1 MSASVFKAGYLPGLN
16 DAEVTWHRLSIGTGT
31 STGTT
36 MPTNT
41 DISLGAQQAPW
52 QVDVPQLT
60 IAQMTALAQ
69 RVKEASRTHLKTMPV
84 SDIVRVL
91 DRATARLLDPK
102 DVYRQQLER
111 LLPQATGFDAEMV
124 RLNLNAYLQTFRGLQ
139 LHRFV
144 TEDFANPKVLDE
156 FQPRTQGGW
165 TRALGPELLVHV
177 WAGNVPALPMWS
189 FVSGLLV
196 KAGSIGKVASAEPVF
211 ATLFARLLAEV
222 EPRWAECFAVV
233 WWPSSAA
240 GHDKNTPLRQAQSNA
255 KNIRLSAE
263 EFASD
268 QTTFTL
274 ADVVLAYGGNE
285 ALQAMQAHVPV
296 TTRFLPHGHKLSFG
310 MVSAAALSVHKAPSV
325 ARQAA
330 LDVARYDQQGC
341 YSPHVF
347 YVQRGAAVSPQEF
360 AQQLANALVAL
371 QHKLPRRVLSLEEAA
386 QVGAWREAHEFASL
400 QDDAQHGSENSNTS
414 LSDTPLNDSAQHTP
428 LHSVLGSGTGDSA
441 STVVYSDRALPLTAG
456 PLNRQVLVVAVDS
469 LDDVVPLIA
478 PQRDYLQTAGL
489 AAAPEE
495 LLHLGNR
502 LGQAGVTRICALGAM
517 TSPEAGWHH
526 DGRFSLLDLVRMVDI
541 EASTEREAERFTSYE
556 V

>member
-1 MSASVFKAGYLPGLN
+1 MNAPVFKAGYLPGLN
-16 DAEVTWHRLSIGTGT
+16 DADVTWHRMSVGTGI
-31 STGTT
+31 G
-36 MPTNT
+36 
-41 DISLGAQQAPW
+41 LGAQQTPL
-52 QVDVPQLT
+52 QVDVPQLS

-69 RVKEASRTHLKTMPV
+69 RVQEASRTHLKTMPV

-91 DRATARLLDPK
+91 DMATARLLDPH

-139 LHRFV
+139 LQRFV
-144 TEDFANPKVLDE
+144 AEDFANPKMLDE

-165 TRALGPELLVHV
+165 ARAFGPELLVHV

-196 KAGSIGKVASAEPVF
+196 KAGSIGKVSSAEPVF

-222 EPRWAECFAVV
+222 EPRWADCFAVV
-233 WWPSSAA
+233 WWPSGA
-240 GHDKNTPLRQAQSNA
+240 LAQTHNNA
-255 KNIRLSAE
+255 EHAPDLAE
-263 EFASD
+263 TFATD
-268 QTTFTL
+268 QTTFAL
-274 ADVVLAYGGNE
+274 ADVVLAYGGNA

-330 LDVARYDQQGC
+330 LDVVRYDQQGC

-347 YVQRGAAVSPQEF
+347 YVQRGALVSPQDF
-360 AQQLANALVAL
+360 AQHLANALAGL
-371 QHKLPRRVLSLEEAA
+371 QHKLPRRALSLEEAA
-386 QVGAWREAHEFASL
+386 QAGAWREAHEFASL
-400 QDDAQHGSENSNTS
+400 QDDEHHGTENSNTS
-414 LSDTPLNDSAQHTP
+414 LSDTPLNESAQHMP
-428 LHSVLGSGTGDSA
+428 LHTVLGSGTGDSA

-456 PLNRQVLVVAVDS
+456 PLNRHVLVVAIDT

-478 PQRDYLQTAGL
+478 PQRDYLQTVGL

-495 LLHLGNR
+495 LLHLGSS

>member
-1 MSASVFKAGYLPGLN
+1 MSAPVFKAGYLPGV
-16 DAEVTWHRLSIGTGT
+16 DEADVAWHRLTLGT
-31 STGTT
+31 
-36 MPTNT
+36 P
-41 DISLGAQQAPW
+41 QAPLM
-52 QVDVPQLT
+52 VDMPHLSP
-60 IAQMTALAQ
+60 AQMTALAQ
-69 RVKEASRTHLKTMPV
+69 RVQHASRLHLKTMPV
-84 SDIVRVL
+84 SDIVRVI
-91 DRATARLLDPK
+91 DRATARLLDPE
-102 DVYRQQLER
+102 DAYRQQLER

-124 RLNLNAYLQTFRGLQ
+124 RLNLNAYLQTFRSLQ
-139 LHRFV
+139 LQRFV

-165 TRALGPELLVHV
+165 TRAVGPELLVHV

-189 FVSGLLV
+189 WVSGLLV
-196 KAGSIGKVASAEPVF
+196 KAGSLGKVASAEPVF
-211 ATLFARLLAEV
+211 ATLFARLLAKV
-222 EPRWAECFAVV
+222 EPRWADCFAVV
-233 WWPSSAA
+233 WWPSGA
-240 GHDKNTPLRQAQSNA
+240 GHERTA
-255 KNIRLSAE
+255 
-263 EFASD
+263 FA
-268 QTTFTL
+268 L
-274 ADVVLAYGGNE
+274 ADVVLAYGGNP

-310 MVSAAALSVHKAPSV
+310 MVSAAALSVHKAPGL

-347 YVQRGAAVSPQEF
+347 YVQRGAPVSPQDF
-360 AQQLANALVAL
+360 AQHLANALAGL

-400 QDDAQHGSENSNTS
+400 NDGSTE
-414 LSDTPLNDSAQHTP
+414 LS
-428 LHSVLGSGTGDSA
+428 GSGH
-441 STVVYSDRALPLTAG
+441 STVVYSDRPLPLSAG
-456 PLNRQVLVVAVDS
+456 PLNRNVLVVAVDS

-478 PQRDYLQTAGL
+478 PQRKYLQTVGL

-495 LLHLGNR
+495 LLHLGSS

-541 EASTEREAERFTSYE
+541 EASTERDAERFTSYE

>member
-1 MSASVFKAGYLPGLN
+1 MTHSVFKAGYLPGLN
-16 DAEVTWHRLSIGTGT
+16 DAEVTWHRLRVGTGT
-31 STGTT
+31 EIPAR
-36 MPTNT
+36 MNT
-41 DISLGAQQAPW
+41 DIGLGVQQAPL

-60 IAQMTALAQ
+60 IAQMKALAL
-69 RVKEASRTHLKTMPV
+69 RVQDASRTQLKTMSV

-91 DRATARLLDPK
+91 DKATARLLDAN
-102 DVYRQQLER
+102 DIYRQQLER

-139 LHRFV
+139 LQRFV

-156 FQPRTQGGW
+156 FQPRIQGGW
-165 TRALGPELLVHV
+165 TRAFGPELLVHV

-196 KAGSIGKVASAEPVF
+196 KAGSIGKVSSAEPVF
-211 ATLFARLLAEV
+211 ATLFAKLLAEV
-222 EPRWAECFAVV
+222 EPRWADCFAVV
-233 WWPSSAA
+233 WWPNAA
-240 GHDKNTPLRQAQSNA
+240 AAQTTHNTTRAPHDTL
-255 KNIRLSAE
+255 
-263 EFASD
+263 EFASE
-268 QTTFTL
+268 QTAFAL

-310 MVSAAALSVHKAPSV
+310 MVSAAALSVRKGPSV

-347 YVQRGAAVSPQEF
+347 YVQRGAPFSPQDF
-360 AQQLANALVAL
+360 AQHLANELAGLE
-371 QHKLPRRVLSLEEAA
+371 HKLPRRVLSLEEAA

-400 QDDAQHGSENSNTS
+400 NDDAQCDTESSSTDF
-414 LSDTPLNDSAQHTP
+414 SDTTVNNSAKQALSHT
-428 LHSVLGSGTGDSA
+428 VLGSGTRT
-441 STVVYSDRALPLTAG
+441 STVVFSDRSLPLSAG
-456 PLNRQVLVVAVDS
+456 PLNRCVLVIAVDT
-469 LDDVVPLIA
+469 LDDVMPLIA
-478 PQRDYLQTAGL
+478 TQRDYLQTVGL
-489 AAAPEE
+489 ATAPEE
-495 LLHLGNR
+495 LMHLGSR

>member
-1 MSASVFKAGYLPGLN
+1 MSAPVFKAGYLPGLN
-16 DAEVTWHRLSIGTGT
+16 DADVTWHRLSVGT
-31 STGTT
+31 
-36 MPTNT
+36 
-41 DISLGAQQAPW
+41 AQAPLL
-52 QVDVPQLT
+52 VDVPQLST
-60 IAQMTALAQ
+60 AQMTALAQ
-69 RVKEASRTHLKTMPV
+69 RVQHASRTHLKTMSV

-91 DRATARLLDPK
+91 DKATARLLDSR

-111 LLPQATGFDAEMV
+111 LLLQATGFDAEMV

-139 LHRFV
+139 LQRFV
-144 TEDFANPKVLDE
+144 AEDFANPKVLDE

-165 TRALGPELLVHV
+165 TRAFGPELLVHV

-196 KAGSIGKVASAEPVF
+196 KAGSIGKVSSAEPVF

-222 EPRWAECFAVV
+222 EPRWADCFAVV
-233 WWPSSAA
+233 WWPSGDAHQRTA
-240 GHDKNTPLRQAQSNA
+240 F
-255 KNIRLSAE
+255 E
-263 EFASD
+263 
-268 QTTFTL
+268 L
-274 ADVVLAYGGNE
+274 ADVVLAYGGNA

-310 MVSAAALSVHKAPSV
+310 MVSAAALSVHKGPSV
-325 ARQAA
+325 ARLAA
-330 LDVARYDQQGC
+330 RDVARYDQQGC

-347 YVQRGAAVSPQEF
+347 YVQRGAPISPQDF
-360 AQQLANALVAL
+360 AQHLANELAAL
-371 QHKLPRRVLSLEEAA
+371 QHKLPRRALSLEEAA

-400 QDDAQHGSENSNTS
+400 NDGSTK
-414 LSDTPLNDSAQHTP
+414 L
-428 LHSVLGSGTGDSA
+428 SGTGQST
-441 STVVYSDRALPLTAG
+441 STVVYSDRPLPLTAG
-456 PLNRQVLVVAVDS
+456 PLNRQVLVVAVDT
-469 LDDVVPLIA
+469 LDEVLPLIA
-478 PQRDYLQTAGL
+478 SQRDYLQTVGL

-495 LLHLGNR
+495 LLHLGSS

-541 EASTEREAERFTSYE
+541 EASTEREAERFTPYE

>member
-1 MSASVFKAGYLPGLN
+1 MTHSVFKAGYLPGLN
-16 DAEVTWHRLSIGTGT
+16 DADVTWHRLRVGTEIPAR
-31 STGTT
+31 
-36 MPTNT
+36 MNT
-41 DISLGAQQAPW
+41 DIGLGVQQAPL

-60 IAQMTALAQ
+60 IAQMKALAQ
-69 RVKEASRTHLKTMPV
+69 RVQDASQTQLKTMSV

-91 DRATARLLDPK
+91 DKATARLLDSN
-102 DVYRQQLER
+102 DIYRQQLER

-139 LHRFV
+139 LQRFV

-165 TRALGPELLVHV
+165 TRAFGPELLVHV

-196 KAGSIGKVASAEPVF
+196 KAGSIGKVSSAEPVF
-211 ATLFARLLAEV
+211 ATLFAKLLAEV
-222 EPRWAECFAVV
+222 EPRWADCFAVL
-233 WWPSSAA
+233 WWPNAA
-240 GHDKNTPLRQAQSNA
+240 AAQTIHNTTRAPHDTL
-255 KNIRLSAE
+255 
-263 EFASD
+263 EFASEK
-268 QTTFTL
+268 TAFAL

-310 MVSAAALSVHKAPSV
+310 MVSAAALSVRKGPSV

-347 YVQRGAAVSPQEF
+347 YVQRGAPVSPQDF
-360 AQQLANALVAL
+360 AQHLANELAGL

-400 QDDAQHGSENSNTS
+400 NDDAQCASESSSTDFSNTPVNNS
-414 LSDTPLNDSAQHTP
+414 AKQALSHT
-428 LHSVLGSGTGDSA
+428 VLGSGTRT
-441 STVVYSDRALPLTAG
+441 STVVFSDRSLPLSAG
-456 PLNRQVLVVAVDS
+456 PLNRCVLVVAVDT
-469 LDDVVPLIA
+469 LDDVMPLIA
-478 PQRDYLQTAGL
+478 TQRDYLQTVGL
-489 AAAPEE
+489 ATAPEE
-495 LLHLGNR
+495 LLHLGSS
-502 LGQAGVTRICALGAM
+502 LGQAGVTRICALGSM

>member
-1 MSASVFKAGYLPGLN
+1 MSTQVFKAGYLPGLH
-16 DAEVTWHRLSIGTGT
+16 DTDVSWHRLSLGT
-31 STGTT
+31 
-36 MPTNT
+36 PH
-41 DISLGAQQAPW
+41 APLR
-52 QVDVPQLT
+52 VDVPQLS
-60 IAQMTALAQ
+60 AEQMTALAQ
-69 RVKEASRTHLKTMPV
+69 RVQHASRTHLKTMPV
-84 SDIVRVL
+84 SDIVQVL
-91 DRATARLLDPK
+91 DKATARLLDRD

-139 LHRFV
+139 LQRFV
-144 TEDFANPKVLDE
+144 AEDFANPKVLDE

-165 TRALGPELLVHV
+165 TQAFGPELLVHV

-222 EPRWAECFAVV
+222 EPRWADCFAVL
-233 WWPSSAA
+233 WWPSGAA
-240 GHDKNTPLRQAQSNA
+240 HESTA
-255 KNIRLSAE
+255 
-263 EFASD
+263 FA
-268 QTTFTL
+268 L

-285 ALQAMQAHVPV
+285 ALHAMQAHVPV

-310 MVSAAALSVHKAPSV
+310 MVSAAALSVHKGPSV

-330 LDVARYDQQGC
+330 RDVARYDQQGC

-347 YVQRGAAVSPQEF
+347 YVQRGGPVSPQDF
-360 AQQLANALVAL
+360 AQHLAHALAGL

-386 QVGAWREAHEFASL
+386 QVGAWREAHELASL
-400 QDDAQHGSENSNTS
+400 NDATH
-414 LSDTPLNDSAQHTP
+414 A
-428 LHSVLGSGTGDSA
+428 VLGNGADHSA
-441 STVVYSDRALPLTAG
+441 STVVYSDRPLPLTAG
-456 PLNRQVLVVAVDS
+456 PLNRHVLVVAVDT
-469 LDDVVPLIA
+469 LTEVIPLIT
-478 PQRDYLQTAGL
+478 PQRDYLQTVGL

-495 LLHLGNR
+495 LLHLGQC

-556 V
+556 L